1 MMAVVDTT
9 SGRNASGRIID
20 CEVERECVCVLIVV
34 GQLMQLQQVLVLLS
48 VRLFYSGY
56 WI

>member
-1 MMAVVDTT
+1 MAVVDTT